1 MKHIILF
8 SVFSILGIAS
18 LLGLALI
25 PKEKI
30 SNPTSKTLSLASTTK
45 QRKSLL
51 SLMRIFPSTNGLKQP
66 QMAPPLPL
74 SISPTRLKILESMSL
89 VKNQR

>member
-30 SNPTSKTLSLASTTK
+30 SNPTSKTLSLASTT
-45 QRKSLL
+45 QTEDGA
-51 SLMRIFPSTNGLKQP
+51 RI
-66 QMAPPLPL
+66 
-74 SISPTRLKILESMSL
+74 
-89 VKNQR
+89 